1 MVNVEVLCIEFY
13 KGFVSLEKLRIWGKA
28 RTMQGT
34 CCRTSRATKKKKG
47 VEKFYPDFLLHSPF
61 KNQASQSLGTAL
73 DQSQTSPIFGLPLD
87 CYIQRQDVTNCSAA
101 SGRLRLKG
109 LQEGIN
115 TRTIIRIRYVT
126 RIAQKCLGQVLTLCR
141 ICRYC

>member
-1 MVNVEVLCIEFY
+1 L
-13 KGFVSLEKLRIWGKA
+13 SLESQRIWGKA

-34 CCRTSRATKKKKG
+34 CCKTSRAAKKKG

-61 KNQASQSLGTAL
+61 KNQISQSLGTAL
-73 DQSQTSPIFGLPLD
+73 HQSQISPIFRLPLD
-87 CYIQRQDVTNCSAA
+87 CYIQRQDVTNCSCA
-101 SGRLRLKG
+101 SRRLGLKG

-115 TRTIIRIRYVT
+115 ARTIIRIRY
-126 RIAQKCLGQVLTLCR
+126 IARKVQKHLDQVITLCR